1 MESPGHENEFYE
13 TDDDTAS
20 IHQDPLLYALT
31 HYSLDDLAALETT
44 DDDGLDA
51 VRIQAA
57 EYVARQFLNQH
68 CPTWSTFLLEA
79 IVSSIDYRRPV
90 RTGVLP
96 GVGAGKNRAI
106 VYEHRAAGEAESLW
120 ATRDMLAHPLDAG
133 IAAETFIQEKLVPR
147 VRIPIAYTQDP
158 ETPALVCFAKPDPDL
173 SGHTDQ
179 VVQVFVPKSSAWTEG
194 TSGIS
199 ILTRSAFATLLG
211 EVRGAFAAI
220 LQIVPSWSL
229 ARLIE
234 EDLDRMHKTTTGAKR
249 PSSRDKAAIQ
259 LAMRAVRNWS
269 GTNSTLM
276 QQMAELD
283 YVYRRYEV
291 LR

>member
-1 MESPGHENEFYE
+1 MESPGDENQFYE
-13 TDDDTAS
+13 TDDGTAS

-31 HYSLDDLAALETT
+31 HYGLDDLAALENT

-79 IVSSIDYRRPV
+79 IVSGIDYRRPV

-96 GVGAGKNRAI
+96 GAGAGKNRAI
-106 VYEHRAAGEAESLW
+106 VYEHRALGEAESLW
-120 ATRDMLAHPLDAG
+120 ATRDILAHPLDAG
-133 IAAETFIQEKLVPR
+133 ITTETFMHDKLQPR
-147 VRIPIAYTQDP
+147 VRIPCAYTQDP
-158 ETPALVCFAKPDPDL
+158 ETPALISFAKPDPDL

-179 VVQVFVPKSSAWTEG
+179 VVQIFVPKSLTWTEG
-194 TSGIS
+194 MSGIS

-211 EVRGAFAAI
+211 EVRRAFAAI
-220 LQIVPSWSL
+220 LQIVPTWSL
-229 ARLIE
+229 ARLIDD
-234 EDLDRMHKTTTGAKR
+234 DLDRMEKTTAGAKR
-249 PSSRDKAAIQ
+249 PSPRDKGAVQ
-259 LAMRAVRNWS
+259 LAVRAVRNWS
-269 GTNSTLM
+269 GTNSALM
-276 QQMAELD
+276 LQMAELD

>member
-1 MESPGHENEFYE
+1 MESPGHENAFYE
-13 TDDDTAS
+13 TDDQTAS
-20 IHQDPLLYALT
+20 IHHDPLPYALT
-31 HYSLDDLAALETT
+31 HYGLDDLAALENT
-44 DDDGLDA
+44 DDDGLEA

-79 IVSSIDYRRPV
+79 IISGIDYRRPV

-96 GVGAGKNRAI
+96 GAGAGKDRAI

-120 ATRDMLAHPLDAG
+120 ATRDILAHPLNAG
-133 IAAETFIQEKLVPR
+133 IAAETFIQDKLVPR
-147 VRIPIAYTQDP
+147 VRVPIAYTQDP
-158 ETPALVCFAKPDPDL
+158 ETPALICFAKPDPDL

-179 VVQVFVPKSSAWTEG
+179 VVQIFVPKSLTWTEG
-194 TSGIS
+194 VSGVS
-199 ILTRSAFATLLG
+199 ILTRSAFSTLLG
-211 EVRGAFAAI
+211 EVRRAMATI

-229 ARLIE
+229 ARLIH
-234 EDLDRMHKTTTGAKR
+234 EDLERMHKTTTGAKL

-259 LAMRAVRNWS
+259 LAVRAGRNWS

-276 QQMAELD
+276 LQMTELD